1 MMAARQYHQLL
12 TGTSSEMFHYT
23 DLNSKLTLR
32 GWRVNE
38 KTTMKRQRMSKITKH
53 NFRVNLCLAAG
64 RSRSC
69 FWQRRSNPPTS
80 AINKQLVYHWAVSS
94 SVSEQTGQN
103 MSATVTFWVNGFI
116 KPIWSVTCGSPFLQV
131 KKKDCGKNLI
141 KYFILFI
148 L

>member
-1 MMAARQYHQLL
+1 MMAARLYRQPL

-32 GWRVNE
+32 GWRLNE
-38 KTTMKRQRMSKITKH
+38 KTTMKKQRMSKITKH

-69 FWQRRSNPPTS
+69 FWQRSSDPPTL

-94 SVSEQTGQN
+94 LVSVCLPQSHSGWMVLLNLSE
-103 MSATVTFWVNGFI
+103 AWRVEAHFWQVN
-116 KPIWSVTCGSPFLQV
+116 
-131 KKKDCGKNLI
+131 KKDWGKLD
-141 KYFILFI
+141 
-148 L
+148 